1 MDSII
6 YETVLRTVIN
16 GNDLSREQS
25 HQIFTDL
32 MDGKLTEAQTAALLV
47 GLEAKQVDI
56 NEIAGAAQAMREH
69 AIKIDTAGKDVIDI
83 VGTGGTGISTFNI
96 STTTCFVVAG
106 TGQAVA
112 KHGSVTNARASG
124 SANVLQSLGVN
135 IDVAPTVVTRCLAE
149 ANLGFCYAPNHH
161 PAMKYVMPVRKQL
174 PIRTVFN
181 ILGPLTNPADAKRI
195 VLGVFDDQYTEPLA
209 GALAELGTEKA
220 WVVHASM
227 GLDEIG
233 ITGPTRVTELEAGQL
248 RTFSISPADAGLPEG
263 TLDDLRVD
271 SPQASADRCLAI
283 LDGAETGASRDI
295 VLFNAAA
302 ALLVAGQADDLTSGV
317 ALARTSIES
326 GAAKGVLD
334 SLIAITKK

>member
-124 SANVLQSLGVN
+124 SANVLQALGVN
-135 IDVAPTVVTRCLAE
+135 INVAPTVVTRCLAE

-195 VLGVFDDQYTEPLA
+195 VLGVFDDRYTEPLA

-302 ALLVAGQADDLTSGV
+302 ALRVAGQADDLASGV
-317 ALARTSIES
+317 ALARASIES

>member
-1 MDSII
+1 MDSMI

-25 HQIFTDL
+25 HRIFTDL
-32 MDGKLTEAQTAALLV
+32 MDGKLTKAQIAALLV
-47 GLEAKQVDI
+47 GLEAKKADI

-69 AIKIDTAGKDVIDI
+69 AVKIDTAGKDVIDI

-106 TGQAVA
+106 AGQPVA

-135 IDVAPTVVTRCLAE
+135 IDLSPRLVTRCLAE
-149 ANLGFCYAPNHH
+149 TNLGFCYAPNHH

-195 VLGVFDDQYTEPLA
+195 ILGVFDNRYTEPLA

-233 ITGPTRVTELEAGQL
+233 ICGPTRVTELDAGQL
-248 RTFSISPADAGLPEG
+248 RTFTISPADAGLPEG
-263 TLDDLRVD
+263 TLDDLRVE
-271 SPQASADRCLAI
+271 SPEASADRCRAI
-283 LDGAETGASRDI
+283 LDGTETGASRDI

-302 ALLVAGQADDLTSGV
+302 ALLVAGQADDLPSGV

-326 GAAKGVLD
+326 GAAKTVLD
-334 SLIAITKK
+334 SLIAITN